1 MSLCWDEVAQ
11 NTSAMNTFESLQT
24 VFNPRSIAL
33 VGVSNRPGSVGNAL
47 LRNMLGGDFNGI
59 IYPVNPKHRSMRGAK
74 VYATLSAIPDPVDL
88 AIIATPPAHVSEV
101 IEECG
106 QCGIGNAVVITAGF
120 LESGRTGAALF
131 RKLVRTARKAN
142 VRLIGPNCLGFIRP
156 QIGLNASF
164 AARMALPGKL
174 AFISQSGALCTAVL
188 DWSIRERV
196 GFSHFIS
203 VGSMADIGYHD
214 LIDYLGADPD
224 TSSIL
229 IYMES
234 LQNAKRFISAARSIG
249 RTKPII
255 VLKVGRSSEGAAA
268 ASSHTGSLT
277 GDDAIYDAVFERAG
291 VARVNTIKELFNIS
305 QSLSMQ
311 PQPRGNRLLIITNA
325 GGPGV
330 IATDIHVSQGGQ
342 LAPLSTT
349 LRKKLNKVL
358 PNAWSHSNPIDVL
371 GDAGVTQYRETLR
384 LCLEE
389 PDVDGILVILT
400 PQAMTNAD
408 QIGRSLGELAAASDK
423 TILAAF
429 MGASDVE
436 VGARALTRKGIPVYD
451 NPEEAVTCFNIMARF
466 ARNQEMLAETPD
478 AVPSEFKPKTAAN
491 HRLLDRVREAGRH
504 TLNEKEAKQ
513 FIANYGLPSPPHAQ
527 SHTATDAARRAA
539 EFGFPVA
546 MKIMSP
552 DIMHK
557 TDVNGVVLN
566 LRSKRAVQLAFHQI
580 MKDAARLRPKA
591 RLQGVMVEKM
601 VTKKYELFI
610 GSKKDPVF
618 GPVILFGMGG
628 VGVEVFKDISIGIPP
643 LNMALAKRMIEKTKI
658 HTLLAGYRG
667 MQSVDLQGLQFLLC
681 QFSHMIMDFP
691 EIAEIDINPLGI
703 DAQGSVTLDAK
714 IVLDAEPP
722 PRNRSPYNH
731 LIVTPYPRELERTV
745 RLSNRKNV
753 HLRPIRPED
762 EPLEAEM
769 FRAMSEETQRFRF
782 FELIKDITHEMLV
795 RYTQIDYDREIAIV
809 AEMREK
815 GVRKMVGVAR
825 IIGDPYNETA
835 EFAIVVADPW
845 QGMGLGNVLT
855 DAVLNAGRRRKYQS
869 IYADFLAGNHAMHHI
884 LGKRHFTFTT
894 GEDPVRAT
902 LTNRG

>member
-1 MSLCWDEVAQ
+1 
-11 NTSAMNTFESLQT
+11 MNTFESLRT

-47 LRNMLGGDFNGI
+47 LRNTLGGDFDGVV
-59 IYPVNPKHRSMRGAK
+59 YPVNPKHRSMRGTK
-74 VYATLSAIPDPVDL
+74 VYPTLRAIPDRVDL
-88 AIIATPPAHVSEV
+88 AIIATPSTHVLGV

-120 LESGRTGAALF
+120 LETGRAGAALF
-131 RKLVRTARKAN
+131 RKLVRTARQAG
-142 VRLIGPNCLGFIRP
+142 VRIIGPNCLGFIRP
-156 QIGLNASF
+156 PIGLNASF

-188 DWSIRERV
+188 DWSIRDRV

-203 VGSMADIGYHD
+203 IGSMADIGYHD
-214 LIDYLGADPD
+214 LLDYLATDPG

-234 LQNAKRFISAARSIG
+234 LRDAKRFISAARSIG

-311 PQPRGNRLLIITNA
+311 PRPRGNRLLIITNA

-330 IATDIHVSQGGQ
+330 IATDMHIAQGGR
-342 LAPLSTT
+342 LAPLSAT
-349 LRKKLNKVL
+349 LREKLNQVL
-358 PNAWSHSNPIDVL
+358 PAAWSHSNPIDVL
-371 GDAGVTQYRETLR
+371 GDAGVTPYTETLR
-384 LCLEE
+384 HCLDE
-389 PDVDGILVILT
+389 PNVDGILVILT

-408 QIGRSLGELAAASDK
+408 EIGRALGDLAATSNK

-429 MGASDVE
+429 MGAADVAS
-436 VGARALTRKGIPVYD
+436 GTRALTAKGIPVYD
-451 NPEEAVTCFNIMARF
+451 NPEEAVTCFNLMARY
-466 ARNQEMLAETPD
+466 ARNQELLTETPES
-478 AVPSEFKPKTAAN
+478 VPAEFKPKTAVN
-491 HRLLDRVREAGRH
+491 QRLLARVRDAGRH
-504 TLNEKEAKQ
+504 ALNENEAKQ
-513 FIANYGLPSPPHAQ
+513 FIANYGLISPPHA
-527 SHTATDAARRAA
+527 HAATAADAARRAA
-539 EFGFPVA
+539 GFGFPVA

-552 DIMHK
+552 DILHK
-557 TDVNGVVLN
+557 TDVNGVALN
-566 LRSKRAVQLAFHQI
+566 LRSKRAVMLAFRQI
-580 MKDAARLRPKA
+580 TRDAARLRPKA
-591 RLQGVMVEKM
+591 QLQGVIVEKM
-601 VTKKYELFI
+601 VTKKYELFL
-610 GSKKDPVF
+610 GSKMDPVF
-618 GPVILFGMGG
+618 GPVILFGAGG

-667 MQSVDLQGLQFLLC
+667 MAAIDMRSLQFLLYR
-681 QFSHMIMDFP
+681 FSYMIMDFP
-691 EIAEIDINPLGI
+691 EIAEMDINPLGV
-703 DAQGSVTLDAK
+703 DADGIVALDAK
-714 IVLDAEPP
+714 IVLDPAPP
-722 PRNRSPYNH
+722 PRHAAPYRH

-745 RLSNRKNV
+745 RLANRKTV
-753 HLRPIRPED
+753 RLRPIRPED
-762 EPLEAEM
+762 EQLEAEM
-769 FRAMSEETQRFRF
+769 FRAMSPQTQRFRF
-782 FELIKDITHEMLV
+782 FELIKDISHEMLI
-795 RYTQIDYDREIAIV
+795 RYTQIDYDREVAIV
-809 AEMREK
+809 AEMRER

-825 IIGDPYNETA
+825 VIGDPYHETS

-855 DAVLNAGRRRKYQS
+855 DAVLSVARQRKYRS
-869 IYADFLAGNHAMHHI
+869 IYADFLGDNHAMHHI
-884 LGKRHFTFTT
+884 LRKRKFTFST
-894 GEDPVRAT
+894 GQNPVRAT
-902 LTNRG
+902 WVCAH

>member
-1 MSLCWDEVAQ
+1 
-11 NTSAMNTFESLQT
+11 MNTFESLRT

-47 LRNMLGGDFNGI
+47 LCNTLGGEFNGVV
-59 IYPVNPKHRSMRGAK
+59 YPVNPKYRGMRGSK
-74 VYATLSAIPDPVDL
+74 VYPTLTAIPDPVDL
-88 AIIATPPAHVSEV
+88 AIIAIPAEQVPNA

-106 QCGIGNAVVITAGF
+106 KCGIGNAIVITAGF
-120 LESGRTGAALF
+120 LETGRAGAILF

-156 QIGLNASF
+156 EIGLNASF

-174 AFISQSGALCTAVL
+174 AFISQSGALCTAIL
-188 DWSIRERV
+188 DWSIRDRV

-203 VGSMADIGYHD
+203 IGSMADIGYHD
-214 LIDYLGADPD
+214 LIDYLGADPG

-291 VARVNTIKELFNIS
+291 VARVNTIKELFNVS
-305 QSLSMQ
+305 QSLAMQ
-311 PQPRGNRLLIITNA
+311 PRPRGNRLLIITNA

-330 IATDIHVSQGGQ
+330 IATDVHISLGGQ
-342 LAPLSTT
+342 LAPISPE
-349 LRKKLNKVL
+349 LRNKLNACL
-358 PNAWSHSNPIDVL
+358 PKAWSHANPIDVL
-371 GDAGVTQYRETLR
+371 GDAGVFQYTETLR

-400 PQAMTNAD
+400 PQAMTNAT
-408 QIGRSLGELAAASDK
+408 QIGRALGDLASAADK

-429 MGASDVE
+429 MGADDVE
-436 VGARALTRKGIPVYD
+436 AGARALTLKGIPVYD
-451 NPEEAVTCFNIMARF
+451 NPEEAVTCFNIMARY
-466 ARNQEMLAETPD
+466 ARNQELLTETPD
-478 AVPSEFKPKTAAN
+478 NVPSEFTPKTAAN
-491 HRLLDRVREAGRH
+491 ERLITRVREDGRH
-504 TLNEKEAKQ
+504 TLNENEAKQ

-527 SHTATDAARRAA
+527 ATNAAEAARLAT

-552 DIMHK
+552 DILHK
-557 TDVNGVVLN
+557 TDVHGVALD
-566 LRSKRAVQLAFHQI
+566 LHSKRAVQLAFRQI
-580 MKDAARLRPKA
+580 MEDAARLRPKA

-628 VGVEVFKDISIGIPP
+628 VGVEVFKDISMGIPP
-643 LNMALAKRMIEKTKI
+643 LNMALAKRMIEKTHI

-667 MQSVDLQGLQFLLC
+667 MKAVDLRSLQFLLC
-681 QFSHMIMDFP
+681 RFSHMILDFP
-691 EIAEIDINPLGI
+691 ELAEIDINPLGI
-703 DAQGSVTLDAK
+703 DSEGSVSLDAK
-714 IVLDAEPP
+714 IVLDLKPT
-722 PRNRSPYNH
+722 PRNRPPYSH
-731 LIVTPYPRELERTV
+731 LIISPYPRELERTV
-745 RLSNRKNV
+745 RLKNRKSV

-769 FRAMSEETQRFRF
+769 FRAMSPQTQRFRF

-795 RYTQIDYDREIAIV
+795 RYTQIDYDREIAII

-815 GVRKMVGVAR
+815 GCEKWSVSLASSA
-825 IIGDPYNETA
+825 T
-835 EFAIVVADPW
+835 
-845 QGMGLGNVLT
+845 LT
-855 DAVLNAGRRRKYQS
+855 TRPQS
-869 IYADFLAGNHAMHHI
+869 SPLSSPI
-884 LGKRHFTFTT
+884 LGKAWAWGTCSLMPSSRLDVAANTAPFTPNFSPIITSCTT
-894 GEDPVRAT
+894 S
-902 LTNRG
+902 